1 MADPRPFRI
10 KIFADGANLE
20 GMLALAE
27 DPLISGFTTNPTL
40 MRGSGV
46 TDYAT
51 FAKEVLA
58 AVTEHPISF
67 EVVADEFEEM
77 RRQALLISSWGAN
90 VYVKIPV
97 TNTRG
102 ESSADLIRELS
113 LEGLKLNV
121 TAILS
126 LRQVWTVAHA
136 LTESASAVVSVF
148 AGRIADTGRN
158 PVPLM
163 MAALDILGDVPQAE
177 LLWASPRE
185 ILNVIEADDI
195 GCHIITVTHDLLK
208 KIGGLGRSLEEVSR
222 DTVVMFHDDAQQ
234 SGLTL

>member
-1 MADPRPFRI
+1 LSDARALRI
-10 KIFADGANLE
+10 KVFADGADLN
-20 GMLALAE
+20 GMLALAK
-27 DPLISGFTTNPTL
+27 DPLIAGFTTNPTL
-40 MRGSGV
+40 MRRSGV

-51 FAKEVLA
+51 FAKEVLGE
-58 AVTEHPISF
+58 VTEHPISF

-77 RRQALLISSWGAN
+77 RRQACLIASWGDN
-90 VYVKIPV
+90 VFVKIPV

-102 ESSADLIRELS
+102 ESSANLIRELS

-126 LRQVWTVAHA
+126 LRQVGTVVQA
-136 LTESASAVVSVF
+136 LAESAAAVVSVF
-148 AGRIADTGRN
+148 AGRIADTGRD

-163 MAALDILGDVPQAE
+163 MAALDLLTDVPQAE

-185 ILNVIEADDI
+185 VLNVVQADGI

-208 KIGGLGRSLEEVSR
+208 KLGGLGRDLEDVSR
-222 DTVVMFHDDAQQ
+222 DTVVMFSDDARE
-234 SGLTL
+234 SRLTL